1 MEVRLAMAPGSG
13 YGQGEGRWAGSWR
26 AALSPA
32 FSLGVLR
39 RSGILNSARNSD
51 VDGQAATGPCQA
63 RLVLACGCRW
73 RLVPAGTQLPRSPQR
88 EWPGEISKKKK
99 EKNWRHRGL
108 NTGPS
113 VDGRSQEATCE
124 TEIIPLDHIPMRSW
138 RCDAE
143 FGRMSGWRDFAA
155 SGRCGGRQSGSLGSA
170 TALAPIR
177 RSPES
182 TRQHIETRSRPLPF
196 CPFTSRH
203 TQRRAQTSSLRSL
216 QPRCSRKPPFVRGNM
231 TCFTTCA
238 GAPQGSQTREQV
250 RSA

>member
-1 MEVRLAMAPGSG
+1 MMANVGPEPAWEARRLLEREVAVTRSRVPMVAIFVGGCFPLLFLACWAGQIMEVRLAMAPGSG

-99 EKNWRHRGL
+99 RKRKR
-108 NTGPS
+108 TGDT
-113 VDGRSQEATCE
+113 VD
-124 TEIIPLDHIPMRSW
+124 
-138 RCDAE
+138 
-143 FGRMSGWRDFAA
+143 
-155 SGRCGGRQSGSLGSA
+155 
-170 TALAPIR
+170 
-177 RSPES
+177 
-182 TRQHIETRSRPLPF
+182 
-196 CPFTSRH
+196 
-203 TQRRAQTSSLRSL
+203 
-216 QPRCSRKPPFVRGNM
+216 
-231 TCFTTCA
+231 
-238 GAPQGSQTREQV
+238 
-250 RSA
+250 